1 VADTLPTQAMLETAQ
16 LVDALSA
23 QVAKASGPVVRDCLN
38 MMIEIVYAHQPLT
51 GGYQPPAC
59 RCGAFQ
65 PCADYQ
71 RARSVA
77 QGWGLI

>member
-1 VADTLPTQAMLETAQ
+1 MLETAQ
-16 LVDALSA
+16 LIDALSKQQA
-23 QVAKASGPVVRDCLN
+23 TASRPVAYEALGVL
-38 MMIEIVYAHQPLT
+38 IETVYAHQPLT
-51 GGYQPPAC
+51 GGYLPPAC

-71 RARSVA
+71 RIRDVA